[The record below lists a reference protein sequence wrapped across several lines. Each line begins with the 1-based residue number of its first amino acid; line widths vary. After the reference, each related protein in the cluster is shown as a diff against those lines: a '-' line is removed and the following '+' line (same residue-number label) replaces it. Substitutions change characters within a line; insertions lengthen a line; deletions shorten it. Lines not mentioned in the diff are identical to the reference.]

1 MTTKT
6 LHTNTESTATTT
18 EAAVTVAATPADGAE
33 QARHARFGTLPE
45 RIPYAAMVE
54 EQPATPKAGDGYAEE
69 RSWLHYSCVALDLG
83 L

>member
-6 LHTNTESTATTT
+6 VHTTATVHTETT
-18 EAAVTVAATPADGAE
+18 TSEDAVTATPADGAE

>member
-6 LHTNTESTATTT
+6 VHNTETTT
-18 EAAVTVAATPADGAE
+18 SEDALTVAATPADGAE

>member
-6 LHTNTESTATTT
+6 VHNTETTT
-18 EAAVTVAATPADGAE
+18 SEDAATGTPADGAE
-33 QARHARFGTLPE
+33 QARHARFGALPE

-83 L
+83 S